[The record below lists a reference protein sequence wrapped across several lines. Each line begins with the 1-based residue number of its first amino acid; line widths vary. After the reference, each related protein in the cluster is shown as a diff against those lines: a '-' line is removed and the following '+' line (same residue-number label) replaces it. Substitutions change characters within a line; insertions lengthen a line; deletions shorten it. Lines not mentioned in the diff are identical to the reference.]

1 MAFQDDDI
9 DQIRQA
15 AENDFETFVKLVLP
29 LRVLGH
35 CHGEVM
41 RWLQDEET
49 KKHKL
54 LLFPRDHQKSFIAG
68 AYAAWRITKY
78 PAIRILYISATSTLA
93 AKQLHLIKSIITS
106 DIYRRYWPEMVNLE
120 ETKREKWTE
129 REIAI
134 DHPLRKQEMVRDAT
148 VFTAGLTTT
157 VTGLHFDFHILDDVV
172 VRENAYTE
180 EGRQK
185 VSEQYSLLA
194 SVAGAN
200 SEELVVG
207 TRYDPRDLYG
217 LMATMKYRKYDA
229 NKVLLGEEFLFDV
242 WERAVEDRGDGTGQF
257 LWPVQQRY
265 DGKQF
270 GFDINILSMKE
281 TQYLDK
287 RQFRAQYYNNPND
300 ISTSTIIPDYFQ
312 YYNPQFLSST
322 GNQWF
327 FKGTRL
333 NVFASID
340 FAYSLAKRADYTC
353 IAVVGVDCYGNYYVL
368 DLDRFKTDKI
378 SEYYEHILKLHSKW
392 RFPKIRA
399 EVTAAQD
406 IIVKD
411 LRDNYIRK
419 NGLMLSVE
427 DFRPS
432 RNEGTKNERVE
443 ATLQP
448 RYANRQMWH
457 YRGGNCQLLEEELV
471 LAAPPHDDIKDCLAS
486 CVEICVAPTI
496 QRFTTKTNE
505 QLYHPKFGGI
515 L

>member
-1 MAFQDDDI
+1 MPLLDDV

-15 AENDFETFVKLVLP
+15 AENDFETFVRLVLP

-35 CHGEVM
+35 CHSEVM
-41 RWLQDEET
+41 RWFQDAEA

-54 LLFPRDHQKSFIAG
+54 LLFPRDHQKSFLAG

-93 AKQLHLIKSIITS
+93 TKQLHLIKSIITS

-120 ETKREKWTE
+120 ESKREKWTE
-129 REIAI
+129 REISV
-134 DHPLRKQEMVRDAT
+134 DHPMRKQEMVRDAT

-172 VRENAYTE
+172 VKDNATTE
-180 EGRQK
+180 EGRTK

-207 TRYDPRDLYG
+207 TRYHPKDLYG
-217 LMATMKYRKYDA
+217 LMSSMKYKKYE
-229 NKVLLGEEFLFDV
+229 NGLPVGEDYVFDV

-257 LWPVQQRY
+257 LWPVQYRH

-270 GFDINILSMKE
+270 GFDANILSMKE
-281 TQYLDK
+281 AQYLDK
-287 RQFRAQYYNNPND
+287 LQFRAQYYNNPND
-300 ISTSTIIPDYFQ
+300 ISTSTIVPDYFQ
-312 YYNPQFLSST
+312 YYNQSFLSSQ
-322 GNQWF
+322 GNQWY

-333 NVFASID
+333 NVYASID
-340 FAYSLAKRADYTC
+340 FAYSLSKRADYTC
-353 IAVVGVDCYGNYYVL
+353 ICVVGVDTYNNYYVL
-368 DLDRFKTDKI
+368 DIDRFRTDKI
-378 SEYYEHILKLHSKW
+378 SEYYDHILKLHGKW

-411 LRDNYIRK
+411 LKENYIRK
-419 NGLMLSVE
+419 NGLLLSVE
-427 DFRPS
+427 DYRPS
-432 RNEGTKNERVE
+432 RNEGTKLERVE

-486 CVEICVAPTI
+486 CVEICQPPTAI
-496 QRFTTKTNE
+496 QRSSQTSHD
-505 QLYHPKFGGI
+505 LYHPRFGGF